1 MNRLDINKHNQKL
14 LADKFIFVDTIMD
27 SVLAMLAGYKVRH
40 VSMGKE
46 CHFYM
51 DEEGNILDQSGV
63 PQPHFLSTYP
73 RLYWEKYRGHS
84 SKSYHNQER

>member
-40 VSMGKE
+40 VSMDKE

-51 DEEGNILDQSGV
+51 DEDGNIFDQAGTAQPNFLDT
-63 PQPHFLSTYP
+63 FP
-73 RLYWEKYRGHS
+73 RLYWEKYRDNS
-84 SKSYHNQER
+84 SKS

>member
-40 VSMGKE
+40 VSMDKE

-51 DEEGNILDQSGV
+51 DEDGNIFDQAGIA
-63 PQPHFLSTYP
+63 QPNFLSTYP
-73 RLYWEKYRGHS
+73 RLYWEKYRDNS
-84 SKSYHNQER
+84 SKS